1 MFSGFMTTTWEVA
14 TIVAVVAGVVGFFVV
29 MRGSSFVAHAV
40 PQSAFAGAAGASLI
54 GVSVI
59 YGLGVFA
66 LIAALGIGW
75 LGKRGRHDVVTAL
88 AVVVML
94 GLGSLFLSWST
105 EYAPAIYSLLFGE
118 VLGVSSNEVGL
129 TALLGV
135 ASITAVVV
143 LYRPLLLSSV
153 APDIAEARGI
163 RTHRIEMMF
172 LVLVALTATM
182 SVPVVGALLMFTLMV
197 GPPAAA
203 RALVDR
209 PGTAIALSVTI
220 ALLTVWASIAASYR
234 TNWPIGFFVGTIS
247 AAAYLAGRSWAWW
260 RTRRPV
266 DGRTTTATEGAVTAV
281 APG

>member
-1 MFSGFMTTTWEVA
+1 MTTTWEVA

-29 MRGSSFVAHAV
+29 VRGSSFVAHAV

-54 GVSVI
+54 GINAIV
-59 YGLGVFA
+59 GLGVFA
-66 LIAALGIGW
+66 LVAALGIGW

-118 VLGVSSNEVGL
+118 VLGVSGNEAGL

-135 ASITAVVV
+135 VSIAAVVV

-153 APDIAEARGI
+153 APDIAEAKGV
-163 RTHRIEMMF
+163 RTQRVEMMF

-203 RALVDR
+203 RSVVDR
-209 PGTAIALSVTI
+209 PGSAIALSVAI
-220 ALLTVWASIAASYR
+220 ALVTVWVSIAASYR
-234 TNWPIGFFVGTIS
+234 TDWPIGFFVGTIS
-247 AAAYLAGRSWAWW
+247 AIAYLGGRSWAW
-260 RTRRPV
+260 RRARRVGGSPAFAGSDTGARPV
-266 DGRTTTATEGAVTAV
+266 V
-281 APG
+281 AG

>member
-1 MFSGFMTTTWEVA
+1 MFSGFMINTWEVA
-14 TIVAVVAGVVGFFVV
+14 TIVALMAGVVGFFVV

-40 PQSAFAGAAGASLI
+40 PQSAFAGAAGASLL
-54 GVSVI
+54 GVSTI
-59 YGLGVFA
+59 FGLGLFA

-118 VLGVSSNEVGL
+118 VLGVSGNEVGL
-129 TALLGV
+129 TALLGAV
-135 ASITAVVV
+135 SIATVIV

-153 APDIAEARGI
+153 SPEIAEAGGV
-163 RTHRIEMMF
+163 RTRRVEMLF
-172 LVLVALTATM
+172 LVLVALAATM

-203 RALVDR
+203 RSFVDR
-209 PGTAIALSVTI
+209 PGTAISLSVVI
-220 ALLTVWASIAASYR
+220 ALLTVWASIAASYQ
-234 TNWPIGFFVGTIS
+234 TNWPVGFFVGTVS
-247 AAAYLAGRSWAWW
+247 AGAYVAGRWWGWW
-260 RTRRPV
+260 RRKRIAGPSVTNRAASPSG
-266 DGRTTTATEGAVTAV
+266 GRT
-281 APG
+281 

>member
-1 MFSGFMTTTWEVA
+1 MTNTWEVA

-54 GVSVI
+54 GINTIV
-59 YGLGVFA
+59 GMGVFA
-66 LIAALGIGW
+66 LAGALTIGW
-75 LGKRGRHDVVTAL
+75 LGRRGRHDVVTAL

-129 TALLGV
+129 TLLLGLV
-135 ASITAVVV
+135 SIAAVMV
-143 LYRPLLLSSV
+143 LYRPLLLSS
-153 APDIAEARGI
+153 ATPEIAEAGGI
-163 RTHRIEMMF
+163 PIQRVEMLF
-172 LVLVALTATM
+172 LILVALAATM

-203 RALVDR
+203 RSLVDR
-209 PGTAIALSVTI
+209 PSAAITLSIII
-220 ALLTVWASIAASYR
+220 ALLTVWASIAASYQ
-234 TNWPIGFFVGTIS
+234 TNWPIGFFVGMIS
-247 AAAYLAGRSWAWW
+247 AGAYASGRLWAWRREV
-260 RTRRPV
+260 RTIGRAVV
-266 DGRTTTATEGAVTAV
+266 DA
-281 APG
+281 